1 MLLKIISK
9 QKNLKMKLSEIKSEL
24 KKLTTIAFQLPNGE
38 LVPNHFHVTE
48 VGKVSK
54 HFIDCGGTVRTE
66 ELVNFQLWKA
76 NDYDHRLHPEKLI
89 HIIELSEKTL
99 VLPDLEIEVEYQM
112 KETIGKF
119 SLDFD
124 GTNFLLISKLT
135 DCLAKD
141 KCGIPTEKPK
151 VKIGEWK
158 PKQTSCCTSDSG
170 CC

>member
-1 MLLKIISK
+1 
-9 QKNLKMKLSEIKSEL
+9 MKLSQIKNEL
-24 KKLTTIAFQLPNGE
+24 KKLNTIAFKMPNGD

-48 VGKVSK
+48 VGKVTK
-54 HFIDCGGTVRTE
+54 HFIDCGGTLRE
-66 ELVNFQLWKA
+66 EQVANFQLWEA
-76 NDYDHRLHPEKLI
+76 NDYDHRLHPEKLL
-89 HIIELSEKTL
+89 HIIELSEKKL
-99 VLPDLEIEVEYQM
+99 QIPDLEIEVEYQM

-124 GTNFLLISKLT
+124 GENFLLVSKLT

-141 KCGIPTEKPK
+141 KCGIPAEKPK

-158 PKQTSCCTSDSG
+158 AKENACTPGSG